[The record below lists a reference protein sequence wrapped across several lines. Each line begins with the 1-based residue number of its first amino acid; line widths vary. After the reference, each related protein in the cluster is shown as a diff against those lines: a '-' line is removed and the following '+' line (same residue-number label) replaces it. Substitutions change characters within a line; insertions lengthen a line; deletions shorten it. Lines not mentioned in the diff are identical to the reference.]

1 MKGYGGVSDEGI
13 ATGRDMRFEASMTL
27 EERIKLLATELE
39 RTRSDLRER

>member
-1 MKGYGGVSDEGI
+1 MAESQMKESQPEGR
-13 ATGRDMRFEASMTL
+13 RDMRFEASMTL